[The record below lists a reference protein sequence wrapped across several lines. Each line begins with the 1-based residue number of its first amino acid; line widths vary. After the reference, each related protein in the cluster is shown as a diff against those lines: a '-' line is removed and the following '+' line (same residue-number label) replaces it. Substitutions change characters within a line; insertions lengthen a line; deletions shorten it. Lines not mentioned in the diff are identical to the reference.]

1 MRFLSGLT
9 QKTLILIGLWLA
21 VAASLFAQSEPV
33 LYGKIT
39 DKKTGEALAGAT
51 IRVKDANGQF
61 IRGAKANAEGRYRIA
76 LPTGRYTVEVSYLG
90 YQTRIE
96 QVAIA
101 LPVEKNF
108 ELLEGEVRAAEIVV
122 DAGEDLVTTIM
133 KRAIRE
139 KKRQRDS
146 LRTYELEAYTKR
158 LTRRDT
164 SIAGITETFAKGY
177 WRKGDTL
184 REVVV
189 QERITENIKAQLPAN
204 ATIAA
209 GIRNLID
216 FSEERIPIV
225 GNRFVSPLANDAFS
239 CYGFELL
246 ETTHSDIGDI
256 FTIKLIPKNNF
267 IPLFSGTIKIAAN
280 RYALVAADLVP
291 NRSGFKLPYIKDIK
305 LSYKQTQELHY
316 DAQGNAF
323 WLPATQFLEGGLT
336 VSVAGGFVELP
347 RISFTQTTV
356 IYRYII
362 NEPVPDSVFEKRLVT
377 KSAEAEKFDSTFW
390 RERDFV
396 ALTKEEE
403 MAYRTLDSSKT
414 LLSQFQPRGV
424 GARLGVG
431 AQAPQGLAGHLL
443 NFPNI
448 RFNRVEGFFVGGK
461 VALDSLTALMAVRG
475 SLGYGT
481 ERKEWL
487 WEAGVEQWFEKERR
501 WSIGLDIYRTTT
513 FTPERNG
520 MIPLANALLG
530 LFERRDYHNYF
541 QAEGF
546 KAAVHY
552 RPNMRFHYMLRFL
565 SETQRT
571 LPIVPPGHRWFG
583 WLEQMRFRDNPPIQ
597 DGIMRS
603 LTFEFN
609 YGTPFSTFLGQPT
622 LFLQVEHSS
631 AALGSEFDFTR
642 LWAVGSLRLRSFFSE
657 RFLSPYFAFYLELG
671 TFFGASLPPQR
682 YFSVESPIGGVAFS
696 NVLVGVGE
704 KEFIGTSL
712 ASLIVEHNFQAVPF
726 ELLGIG
732 FLADEN
738 IQVILR
744 AGAASI
750 WQGSAQT
757 LYGETGIGIG
767 GILGLLRLDGAMGFL
782 QNQVPR
788 FRWAIGVGLL
798 F

>member
-1 MRFLSGLT
+1 MMRRGLFP
-9 QKTLILIGLWLA
+9 ILLVLLTYTALW
-21 VAASLFAQSEPV
+21 AQSEPA

-39 DKKTGEALAGAT
+39 DKKTGEPLAGAT
-51 IRVKDANGQF
+51 IRVKDASGN
-61 IRGAKANAEGRYRIA
+61 ILRGAKANAEGRYRIV
-76 LPTGRYTVEVSYLG
+76 LPMGRYTVEVRYLG

-96 QVAIA
+96 QVAVA
-101 LPVEKNF
+101 LPIEKNF
-108 ELLEGEVRAAEIVV
+108 ELVEGEVRTAEIVV

-184 REVVV
+184 REIVI
-189 QERITENIKAQLPAN
+189 QERITENIKAQIPSGAV
-204 ATIAA
+204 IAA
-209 GIRNLID
+209 GIRNIID

-246 ETTHSDIGDI
+246 ETTHSEIGDI
-256 FTIKLIPKNNF
+256 FTIKLIPKNSF

-280 RYALVAADLVP
+280 TYALVAADLVP
-291 NRSGFKLPYIKDIK
+291 NRSGFKLPYVKDIK
-305 LSYKQTQELHY
+305 LAYKQTQELYH

-347 RISFTQTTV
+347 RISFTQTTM
-356 IYRYII
+356 IYRYTV
-362 NEPVPDSVFEKRLVT
+362 NEPVPDTVFEKRLVT
-377 KSAEAEKFDSTFW
+377 KSASAEKFDSAFW
-390 RERDFV
+390 KERAFV

-403 MAYRTLDSSKT
+403 VAYQTLDSSKT
-414 LLSQFQPRGV
+414 LLSQFQPRGM

-431 AQAPQGLAGHLL
+431 AQAPQGFWGHLL

-448 RFNRVEGFFVGGK
+448 RFNRVEGFFLGGK
-461 VALDSLTALMAVRG
+461 LSLDSLTALTAFNG

-487 WEAGVEQWFEKERR
+487 WTVGVEQWFDKERKF
-501 WSIGLDIYRTTT
+501 SLGLEAYRTTT

-520 MIPLANALLG
+520 MIPIANALLG

-546 KAAVHY
+546 KALVRY
-552 RPNMRFHYMLRFL
+552 RPNLRFSYTLSFL
-565 SETQRT
+565 SEQQRT
-571 LPIVPPGHRWFG
+571 MPVVPPGHRWFS
-583 WLEQMRFRDNPPIQ
+583 WLESVSFRDNPPIQ
-597 DGIMRS
+597 DGMMRS
-603 LTFEFN
+603 LTLEFN
-609 YGTPFSTFLGQPT
+609 YGTPFATFLGQPT
-622 LFLQVEHSS
+622 FFVQVEHAS
-631 AALGSEFDFTR
+631 ATLGSEFDFTR
-642 LWAVGSLRLRSFFSE
+642 LWATGSLRLRSFFSE

-671 TFFGASLPPQR
+671 TFFGSSLPMQR
-682 YFSVESPIGGVAFS
+682 YFSVESPIGGLAFS
-696 NVLVGVGE
+696 NVLVGVSE
-704 KEFIGTSL
+704 KELIGTSL
-712 ASLIVEHNFQAVPF
+712 ASLIIEHNFQAVPF
-726 ELLGIG
+726 ELLGID

-738 IQVILR
+738 IQLILR
-744 AGAASI
+744 AGGASI
-750 WQGSAQT
+750 WQGTASK
-757 LYGETGIGIG
+757 LYGEVGVGIG
-767 GILGLLRLDGAMGFL
+767 GILGLIRLDGTVGFL
-782 QNQVPR
+782 QSHSPR
-788 FRWAIGVGLL
+788 FRWAIGLGLL
-798 F
+798 L